1 MVQMNWQGTCDP
13 WDELMEKIKEK
24 KEQEEMMNVNPDET
38 YSEAYKTYISKLNE
52 GNELTKDLVTSHKEV
67 KLPWDDPVSHPA
79 HYTSGKIECIDY
91 IEDKQL
97 GFHLGNAVKYITRAG
112 KKSPGKKIE
121 DLRKAMWYI
130 DRYIQLEEKRERE
143 EIEDMVGN
151 RTE

>member
-1 MVQMNWQGTCDP
+1 MVQLNWQGSCDE
-13 WDELMEKIKEK
+13 WDDILEERRK
-24 KEQEEMMNVNPDET
+24 KEYEEKMMNVNPSEA

-52 GNELTKDLVTSHKEV
+52 NNELTKDLVTSRKEV
-67 KLPWDDPVSHPA
+67 NLPWDDPVSHPA

-130 DRYIQLEEKRERE
+130 DRYIQLEEQRERD
-143 EIEDMVGN
+143 EIKEMIGN